1 MCCWPTEPAG
11 DEPPQLATPVSE
23 HIQDEDGPYVKKP
36 PNAFMLYL
44 KEQRPKVIAELNIPG
59 SAAVNAVVGQREA
72 AVAPKNT
79 AKATEAVEPIKGAA
93 VDDSVTAEKISKDQP
108 VAVTHPTFWERIQE
122 QLRPERIRCLKTVKL
137 PNSKLEFYKS
147 LMKRLCYQVTDN
159 GARLIYIRNISP
171 GESRDLREALK
182 KMDCVRNY
190 LPLLNKVF
198 IEFQSL
204 RDADRLGVWYSL
216 LKRATGHK
224 LSRLKIPQCGCT
236 SLQSPISRFYVLHDH
251 VDRFA
256 RRKLQTGGCHQA
268 GVALRP

>member
-1 MCCWPTEPAG
+1 MAGNRTRVNCLEGSYARHYTTIAHLQSRMVTRVLQVTADKVRIAG

-137 PNSKLEFYKS
+137 PNSKVEKGNILMTPLEFYKS
-147 LMKRLCYQVTDN
+147 LMKRLCYIFTQ
-159 GARLIYIRNISP
+159 G
-171 GESRDLREALK
+171 
-182 KMDCVRNY
+182 
-190 LPLLNKVF
+190 
-198 IEFQSL
+198 
-204 RDADRLGVWYSL
+204 
-216 LKRATGHK
+216 
-224 LSRLKIPQCGCT
+224 
-236 SLQSPISRFYVLHDH
+236 
-251 VDRFA
+251 
-256 RRKLQTGGCHQA
+256 
-268 GVALRP
+268 